1 MIPIKLT
8 IQGLFSY
15 QEKQTIDFQR
25 LTEAHLF
32 GIFGS
37 VGSGK
42 SSILDAITY
51 ALYGETER
59 MNARDNRNY
68 NMMNLKSDELFIEFD
83 FSVGKEGIIYRSVV
97 SGKRNR
103 KRFEDVKTLDRS
115 AYKDTEGAWEPIE
128 IEKLQQII
136 GLSYENFKRTI
147 IIPQG
152 KFQEFLQLGNKDRT
166 QMMKELFNLGKFELY
181 YKTVALETKNN
192 KQMQMLQGQIQQL
205 GEVRP
210 EQLEEAK
217 LKFDSI
223 STEIKLLISQIAL
236 KQQEESALN
245 QLKELS
251 VKLKEQQSKIVFLKT
266 KEDEVLKS
274 EQSIKEYEHC
284 LINYKNL
291 FDRSDEIGR
300 GVVQLNKAIEDED
313 LIHKNCIKQL
323 TVLENDFAKIKE
335 DYEHRDLIKQQA
347 GELMKIVRIIELN
360 DENKKL
366 SERIKNGEEISSRS
380 EIKILDN
387 KALQDKLTEELKI
400 FNSKLPD
407 LAELSK
413 IQNWFTIRKSLAA
426 ADLEY
431 SKEIGTIQKEI
442 DTLNDQFVKSTE
454 SLAEELGQ
462 NRLPNDVLELLS
474 KRVLKTKETISVID
488 KSIEHLLIRAKLE
501 EYATNLE
508 DGKPCPLCGSLSHPE
523 ILDGGNMKLDLQKK
537 RDLKHDHQKTIET
550 DEKLMASLR
559 QIETQLH
566 MKNDMIRKL
575 ALKRIENKDRTEAH
589 QSLFIWPKYKDESV
603 LNKAFKD
610 AETTQLSIKSSE
622 DQLAKSKKELDL
634 EQKYL
639 EKYNIELEK
648 IRKQQTINQAEID
661 TLTRQIEK
669 LDLQA
674 YILQSVEQV
683 KQLSNSLLLKYSE
696 VESKY
701 LVTTTEI
708 TRIQRQSDESVGKL
722 QVNRSML
729 AEKLKDQL
737 AINDEINKLLS
748 TSDYTYID
756 QIKEILNQN
765 INLEV
770 EKQKILDFKQK
781 MQISENQVQLLRDEI
796 GERSYNA
803 DDHEKLKEELLS
815 LGNVQAEKN
824 RELGKTEGE
833 IIKLSKDLDQLK
845 EFRKFLDNLELRAE
859 DIKTM
864 KQLFKGSGF
873 VNYVSSVHLQNLCLA
888 ANDRFYKLVRQKM
901 SLEITDDNNF
911 LVRDFLNGGK
921 VRNVKTLSGGQTFQA
936 ALSLA
941 LALADSI
948 QQFTESSQNFFFLD
962 EGFGSLDKESLD
974 VVFETLKSL
983 RKENRIVGVISH
995 VEEMQQEIDT
1005 HLRIVND
1012 EEIGSRVYG
1021 SWENSPNIINL

>member
-83 FSVGKEGIIYRSVV
+83 FSVGKKGTIYRSVV
-97 SGKRNR
+97 RGKRNR
-103 KRFEDVKTLDRS
+103 KRFDDVKTLDRS
-115 AYKDTEGAWEPIE
+115 AYKDTDGTWEPVE

-166 QMMKELFNLGKFELY
+166 QMMRELFNLGKFELY
-181 YKTVALETKNN
+181 YKTVALETQNN
-192 KQMQMLQGQIQQL
+192 EQLQKLQGQIQQL
-205 GEVRP
+205 GEIRP

-223 STEIKLLISQIAL
+223 STEIKLLISQSAL
-236 KQQEESALN
+236 KQQEEATLN
-245 QLKELS
+245 QLKELA
-251 VKLKEQQSKIVFLKT
+251 VKLKDQQSKIGFLKT
-266 KEDEVLKS
+266 KEAEVLKS

-284 LINYKNL
+284 LVNYKNL

-300 GVVQLNKAIEDED
+300 RVAKLNKTIDNED
-313 LIHKNCIKQL
+313 LILKDCIKQL
-323 TVLENDFAKIKE
+323 SVFENSFAKIKD

-347 GELMKIVRIIELN
+347 GEFMKIVRIIELN

-366 SERIKNGEEISSRS
+366 AERIKNGGEISARS
-380 EIKILDN
+380 EIKVREN
-387 KALQDKLTEELKI
+387 KTFQDQLTEKLKI
-400 FNSKLPD
+400 LKSQLPD
-407 LAELSK
+407 IAELSK
-413 IQNWFTIRKSLAA
+413 VQNWFTILKSLTATN
-426 ADLEY
+426 LEY
-431 SKEIGTIQKEI
+431 SKEIDTIEKEI
-442 DTLNDQFVKSTE
+442 NILNDQFVKSTE
-454 SLAEELGQ
+454 NLSEELGQ
-462 NRLPNDVLELLS
+462 HRQPNDVLELLS
-474 KRVLKTKETISVID
+474 QKVLKKKEAISTID
-488 KSIEHLLIRAKLE
+488 KTIEHLLIKAKLE

-508 DGKPCPLCGSLSHPE
+508 DGKPCPLCGSLSHPD
-523 ILDGGNMKLDLQKK
+523 ILDSGDVKIALQNE
-537 RDLKHDHQKTIET
+537 RDSKIIQDNAIQSL
-550 DEKLMASLR
+550 EKLMVHLR
-559 QIETQLH
+559 QVETQLYL
-566 MKNDMIRKL
+566 KNESVRKL
-575 ALKRIENKDRTEAH
+575 NLKRDENKDRIETH
-589 QSLFIWPKYKDESV
+589 QALFVWPEYKDESV

-610 AETTQLSIKSSE
+610 AETIQLSIKSGE
-622 DQLAKSKKELDL
+622 NQLAKSQKELDL
-634 EQKYL
+634 EQKDL

-661 TLTRQIEK
+661 TLARQIEK
-669 LDLQA
+669 LDLPA
-674 YILQSVEQV
+674 YILQPVEQV

-701 LVTTTEI
+701 LKTTTEI
-708 TRIQRQSDESVGKL
+708 TRIQKQRDESIGKL
-722 QVNRSML
+722 EVNRSML
-729 AEKLKDQL
+729 IERQKDQL
-737 AINDEINKLLS
+737 AINDQINELLS
-748 TSDYTYID
+748 ASDYTFIG
-756 QIKEILNQN
+756 QIKEILNRK

-770 EKQKILDFKQK
+770 EKQKILDFRQQ
-781 MQISENQVQLLRDEI
+781 MQLSENQVQLLKNEI

-803 DDHEKLKEELLS
+803 EDHQKLKEELLK
-815 LGNVQAEKN
+815 LGNVLAEKN

-833 IIKLSKDLDQLK
+833 INKLSKDIDQLK
-845 EFRKFLDNLELRAE
+845 DFRKSLDNLELRAE

-901 SLEITDDNNF
+901 SLEITEDNNF
-911 LVRDFLNGGK
+911 QVHDFLNGGK

-1021 SWENSPNIINL
+1021 SWENNSNIINL